1 MADANS
7 NYLSAWLTVE
17 EEPIAA
23 VTQEEIDKLL
33 SEIVIPP
40 IGGEECRIKREKK
53 PDENKTKKGSS
64 LAADI
69 REVTQTIL
77 KETDCVAL
85 QQKIKTALDGLKED
99 IIGSNEEVKKKL
111 EEISPVLS
119 LPLNP
124 FAIPKWL
131 KKFALGRI
139 LPDYEATIDLIIR
152 ITEVIN
158 ALNDLVKVVDELK
171 PRLEAC
177 AISTR
182 DMIKRDIENQIDDA
196 VDQVK
201 RQIEKAIADAICE
214 AANDAGITAND
225 VDDILTGISAIKNA
239 VDSFDTF
246 KNTVETALQGSLN
259 KVGQNQAQ
267 IQSITGIPPVI
278 NTSSLDA
285 FTETAN
291 SPEFAQYK
299 EQVQA
304 VLQTP
309 DPVSQTAPVVT
320 GSTAIGSLLACSNGT
335 WTANGVVTNYP
346 LSFQWMR
353 QNVEIYGANTFQYTT
368 TNFDSGQEVYC
379 RVRAESQL
387 GIAEAISNAILV
399 AGAGYMGS
407 VGPQGAQG
415 AAGAQGPAGPQG
427 LAGAQGPTGVQGPNG
442 AQGPNGPQGP
452 TGSQGPTGVQGPIGA
467 QGVTGAQGPT
477 GSQGPIGAQGPAG
490 TQGPQG
496 PTGVV
501 SSNITGGLTF
511 DNIVFKNTATLS
523 TSSATQVSLVE
534 FPTATYRSGS
544 FLIQAVSGL
553 AAHLSRVT
561 MTSNTSTAIA
571 TEYETLI
578 TESSLFTVEV
588 DIFNANT
595 RIRVTPASASPT
607 TFKSS
612 YELITT

>member
-1 MADANS
+1 MAEANS
-7 NYLSAWLTVE
+7 EYLAVFLAASD
-17 EEPIAA
+17 EPLVA

-40 IGGEECRIKREKK
+40 IGGEQCRIKREKK

-69 REVTQTIL
+69 RELTQSIL

-85 QQKIKTALDGLKED
+85 QQKIKTALDGLKEE
-99 IIGSNEEVKKKL
+99 IIGSDEEVKRKL
-111 EEISPVLS
+111 EEISPILS

-131 KKFALGRI
+131 KKFTLGRI
-139 LPDYEATIDLIIR
+139 LPDYEATIDLIKR
-152 ITEVIN
+152 IIEVVT
-158 ALNDLVKVVDELK
+158 ALNDLVQVVQELK

-177 AISTR
+177 AISTE
-182 DMIKRDIENQIDDA
+182 DMIRRDLQNEIDDA

-201 RQIEKAIADAICE
+201 RQIEKSIADAICRS
-214 AANDAGITAND
+214 ANEAGISAND
-225 VDDILTGISAIKNA
+225 VDNILTGVSAIMEA
-239 VDSFDTF
+239 VDTFDNF
-246 KNTVETALQGSLN
+246 KNTVETGLQGSLN
-259 KVGQNQAQ
+259 KVSQNQTL
-267 IQSITGIPPVI
+267 IQGITGIPPVI
-278 NTSSLDA
+278 DPSSLDS

-291 SPEFAQYK
+291 STEYEQYR

-320 GSTAIGSLLACSNGT
+320 GSTAVGSLLTCSNGT
-335 WTANGVVTNYP
+335 WTSNGVVTTFP
-346 LSFQWMR
+346 LTFQWMR

-368 TNFDSGQEVYC
+368 TNFDSGQEVFC
-379 RVRAESQL
+379 RVRAETQL
-387 GIAEAISNAILV
+387 GIAEAVSNVILV

-407 VGPQGAQG
+407 VGPQGPAGSPGPAGAQGSAGAPGPQGATGPQGAVGAQGAQGGAGAPGPQG
-415 AAGAQGPAGPQG
+415 AAGAPGPQGAAGPQ
-427 LAGAQGPTGVQGPNG
+427 
-442 AQGPNGPQGP
+442 
-452 TGSQGPTGVQGPIGA
+452 GVQGPIGY
-467 QGVTGAQGPT
+467 T
-477 GSQGPIGAQGPAG
+477 GSQGQLSG
-490 TQGPQG
+490 
-496 PTGVV
+496 
-501 SSNITGGLTF
+501 NITGGLTF

-523 TSSATQVSLVE
+523 TSSASQDTLVE
-534 FPTATYRSGS
+534 FPNATYRSGS

-553 AAHLSRVT
+553 AAHLTRLT
-561 MTSNTSTAIA
+561 MTSNTTVAVA

-578 TESSLFTVEV
+578 TDTTLFTVEV
-588 DIFNANT
+588 DVLSGNT